1 MKGNFKIIVL
11 VAFVFFAVFA
21 VMVFAGLIKLGADKN
36 ATVPTG
42 TVVLWGT
49 VKSTVMNPLL
59 VDFNEANKTFSVRY
73 VQKYPE
79 TFDQD
84 LLEAIASGTG
94 PDMFFLPDSL
104 AFSYSNK
111 IYTIPYTSYPIS
123 TFKNTFA
130 SAGEVFTTS
139 KGILAFPIIID
150 PLVMYYNRSMLDT
163 NNIVYPPLYWDEFTK
178 LVPIFTQKNVD
189 KQIVSSAVALGQY
202 SNVLNAKDII
212 SALFMQAGSNIVSEK
227 NGYYSTDFEQGGQ
240 GSQNGKS
247 NLGPILS
254 FYTSFADPLKENYS
268 WNKSLPNS
276 RDFFSSDKSAFYFG
290 FASELQALISKNP
303 NQNFAVTAVPQIK
316 NANTKTTSA
325 RVTGVAA
332 SSFSKNLNTAFTA
345 ASLMATGN
353 FAKQFADALG
363 VAPARRDL
371 LSTKPADSYFPV
383 FYSSALFAKSWLDPS
398 PQDSSA
404 VFKSMIDKVLS
415 NTSTPEESVREAG
428 SRLNLLLR

>member
-1 MKGNFKIIVL
+1 MKGNFKIIIL

-21 VMVFAGLIKLGADKN
+21 VMVFAGLIKLGPDKN
-36 ATVPTG
+36 AVVPTG

-49 VKSTVMNPLL
+49 VKSSVMNPLL
-59 VDFNEANKTFSVRY
+59 VEFNENNKTFTVKY

-79 TFDQD
+79 TFDQE
-84 LLEAIASGTG
+84 LLESIASGTG

-104 AFSYSNK
+104 AYSYSNK

-163 NNIVYPPLYWDEFTK
+163 NNVVYPPIYWDEFTQ

-202 SNVLNAKDII
+202 TNVVNAKSII
-212 SALFMQAGSNIVSEK
+212 TTLFMQAGSNIVSEDD
-227 NGYYSTDFEQGGQ
+227 GYFSTDFNQGGI
-240 GSQNGKS
+240 NGRG

-276 RDFFSSDKSAFYFG
+276 RDFFSAEKSAFYFG
-290 FASELQALISKNP
+290 FSSELQSLISKNP

-316 NANTKTTSA
+316 NANTKKTSA
-325 RVTGVAA
+325 MVTGVAV

-345 ASLMATGN
+345 ASLMATSD
-353 FAKQFADALG
+353 FAKKFADALG

-371 LSTKPADSYFPV
+371 LAQKPGDAYFPV

-398 PQDSSA
+398 PRDSNV

-415 NTSTPEESVREAG
+415 NTSTAEESVREAG
-428 SRLNLLLR
+428 SRLDLLLR